1 MITLC
6 KREIR
11 KLPQKTGGLGIGF
24 GHEKD
29 ADHICGLR
37 EGFRKNPEKVW
48 SLEKKN
54 PRNLSVYIC
63 PK

>member
-6 KREIR
+6 KREMR
-11 KLPQKTGGLGIGF
+11 KLPQKTGGLCIGF

-37 EGFRKNPEKVW
+37 EALIR
-48 SLEKKN
+48 EKKDF
-54 PRNLSVYIC
+54 L
-63 PK
+63 